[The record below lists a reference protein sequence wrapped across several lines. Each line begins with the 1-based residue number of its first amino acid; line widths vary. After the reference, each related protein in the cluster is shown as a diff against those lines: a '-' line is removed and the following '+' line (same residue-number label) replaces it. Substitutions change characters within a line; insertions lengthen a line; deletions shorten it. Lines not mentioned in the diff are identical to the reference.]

1 MSDQPSEVPATR
13 VFEELPS
20 PDDPIESPPAANPH
34 KLPLQILGVCIASVV
49 AFLFGGIFVVLAG
62 VFTFADAWVA
72 GVFKKKESSSFLNI
86 SPMGWAIAVELLL
99 IIALPLYLVFRN
111 KLKTKEGS
119 TALFVLAIVFGVLP
133 IIVFGL
139 KILAIMAR
147 STGHA

>member
-1 MSDQPSEVPATR
+1 MSDQPVEVPATQL
-13 VFEELPS
+13 FEDLPS
-20 PDDPIESPPAANPH
+20 PDMPVESPPPDNPH
-34 KLPLQILGVCIASVV
+34 RLPLQILGVCIASVV

-119 TALFVLAIVFGVLP
+119 TAFFVLAIIFGVLP

-139 KILAIMAR
+139 RVLAIMAR
-147 STGHA
+147 TAGRG